1 MVLSLGPGGALLLDH
16 WGPDGASD
24 RGDDYLPRPPRNRPS
39 HRSFLD
45 GVPQAFTIHGE
56 PSFKEPCL
64 GVVFEDGTRI
74 ARLEL
79 RDDNVG
85 ETDGRPTVTL
95 TFEDPV
101 YHLIMAL
108 RFELFAEHD
117 IVRRS
122 VRLENAGQA
131 PVRVERVLSGAIG
144 LPPDCYEA
152 WTLHGQ

>member
-1 MVLSLGPGGALLLDH
+1 GRDGLAGRPGGGSGAVIARTTCAGRGAWVLRTERAAMVLSLGPGGALLLDH

-45 GVPQAFTIHGE
+45 GVPQAFPVYGD

-64 GVVFEDGTRI
+64 CVVYEDGTRI

-79 RDDNVG
+79 RDDDIS
-85 ETDGRPTVTL
+85 EADGHPTLTL

-101 YHLIMAL
+101 YHLL
-108 RFELFAEHD
+108 
-117 IVRRS
+117 
-122 VRLENAGQA
+122 
-131 PVRVERVLSGAIG
+131 
-144 LPPDCYEA
+144 
-152 WTLHGQ
+152 